1 MLEPIYPCAQ
11 VPQRSRTKY
20 TYRTFIEQCDIY
32 VYMTIYKVQYIPLI
46 ARGETPGKTWL
57 PYPRAGEM
65 TTVVVAATR
74 SDIKGARESRAAQVW
89 GCVTFTP
96 PGFVSVSNPSR
107 VPRLSASDARNP
119 NKATV
124 RPPRRQR
131 RIARPVSRYS
141 RAITMPNP
149 RRITARH
156 KSQFDSRA
164 TGNSDRITRLV
175 HAHCLLFE
183 CNENMAE
190 TVEVALSRCGRRKQ
204 PNPRR
209 KNGRRT
215 VSFVCD
221 TSSLSDGF
229 GRQVSRPVAAPF
241 RQ

>member
-1 MLEPIYPCAQ
+1 M
-11 VPQRSRTKY
+11 
-20 TYRTFIEQCDIY
+20 
-32 VYMTIYKVQYIPLI
+32 
-46 ARGETPGKTWL
+46 
-57 PYPRAGEM
+57 
-65 TTVVVAATR
+65 
-74 SDIKGARESRAAQVW
+74 
-89 GCVTFTP
+89 
-96 PGFVSVSNPSR
+96 SNPSR
-107 VPRLSASDARNP
+107 VPGPLAFDARNP

-124 RPPRRQR
+124 LSPTRYR
-131 RIARPVSRYS
+131 RIERPISRYS

-190 TVEVALSRCGRRKQ
+190 TAEVALTRCGRRKQ

-209 KNGRRT
+209 KNGRRN

-221 TSSLSDGF
+221 TSLTASL
-229 GRQVSRPVAAPF
+229 GRQVSRPAAEPF
-241 RQ
+241 RR

>member
-1 MLEPIYPCAQ
+1 
-11 VPQRSRTKY
+11 
-20 TYRTFIEQCDIY
+20 QCDIY

-46 ARGETPGKTWL
+46 ARRETPGKTWL

-141 RAITMPNP
+141 HAITMPNP

-209 KNGRRT
+209 KNARYRTASVAKFHCRSRHRFANEIRLRITSAAGADAGSGMMQRRLALT
-215 VSFVCD
+215 PLAS
-221 TSSLSDGF
+221 
-229 GRQVSRPVAAPF
+229 
-241 RQ
+241 